1 VTTIAFDGACFSD
14 GPVTGVGRSFVNAL
28 TAYAESSEHEC
39 VLLVPA
45 GATAEP
51 IANVRNVT
59 APRGTLRRQR
69 QLPRLLRELGANLLH
84 SSVASVP
91 MRAPCPTIATTHD
104 LPWLHPELHEP
115 GSAWR
120 QFATRYALRTA
131 ARIIAPS
138 TMTKNDVQ
146 RLLGTRCPPIELVL
160 HGTTLGPA
168 PTEATTEQRNGPFLV
183 LGDDRP
189 RKNLDR
195 LRVAHELATR
205 QCADLP
211 AIDFV
216 GPPNRYIGETEKNVL
231 LQTCRAV
238 VHVSLFEGFGMPVLE
253 GLANGAP
260 VVCSDLSPHRE
271 IATEHALFVDSH
283 SLEAIAA
290 GLQRIHTDTELRWQL
305 AQAGHARANQ
315 LQAADTAAHWQ
326 RMHAEVLAPG
336 ATS

>member
-1 VTTIAFDGACFSD
+1 MTTIAFDGACFSD

-28 TAYAESSEHEC
+28 TAYAETTPHEC
-39 VLLVPA
+39 VLLVPY
-45 GATAEP
+45 GATVDP
-51 IANVRNVT
+51 IPNVRHAT

-69 QLPRLLRELGANLLH
+69 RLPRLLRELDADLLH

-104 LPWLHPELHEP
+104 LPWLHPELHEQ
-115 GSAWR
+115 GSALR

-131 ARIIAPS
+131 ARILAPS
-138 TMTKNDVQ
+138 TMTKTDVQ
-146 RLLGTRCPPIELVL
+146 RLLGKRCPPIELVL
-160 HGTTLGPA
+160 HGTTKGSA
-168 PTEATTEQRNGPFLV
+168 PTETVTRQRSGPFLV

-195 LRVAHELATR
+195 LRVAHELAQR

-211 AIDFV
+211 DLDIV
-216 GPPNRYIGETEKNVL
+216 GPPHRYIGETEKNVL

-253 GLANGAP
+253 ALANGAP
-260 VVCSDLSPHRE
+260 VVCSDLPPHRE
-271 IATEHALFVDSH
+271 IAREHALFVDPH

-290 GLQRIHTDTELRWQL
+290 GLDRCHTDAALRWQL
-305 AQAGHARANQ
+305 ARAGYTRATQ
-315 LQAADTAAHWQ
+315 LQASDTAAHWH
-326 RMHAEVLAPG
+326 RIHNEVMAG
-336 ATS
+336 ASA